1 VRVVLDTNVFISGVF
16 FGGLPHRILR
26 VWRDGVIQ
34 LLLSSEILEEYT
46 RVGEELAARFPGVDL
61 FPVLKLVA
69 MHAEFAEGEPLR
81 KRVCDDPDDEKFLVC
96 AAAGRVRVIV
106 SGDKHLLA
114 VSGWSGIDVL
124 KPRAFVDAYLS

>member
-1 VRVVLDTNVFISGVF
+1 VRVVLDTNVFVSGVF

-26 VWRDGVIQ
+26 AWRDGGIQ

-46 RVGEELAARFPGVDL
+46 RVGEELAARFPAVRL

-69 MHAEFAEGEPLR
+69 MHAEFAEGTPLR
-81 KRVCDDPDDEKFLVC
+81 TRVCDDPDDDKFLVC
-96 AAAGRVRVIV
+96 AAAGRAGVIV

-114 VSGWSGIDVL
+114 VGGWRGIEVL

>member
-1 VRVVLDTNVFISGVF
+1 MKVVLDTNVFVSGVF

-26 VWRDGVIQ
+26 AWRDGAFR

-46 RVGEELAARFPGVDL
+46 RVGEELATRFPGVEL

-69 MHAEFAEGEPLR
+69 MHAEFAEGVPLR
-81 KRVCDDPDDEKFLVC
+81 KPVCEDPDDDKFLVC
-96 AAAGRVRVIV
+96 AAAGRAGAIV

-114 VSGWSGIDVL
+114 VSGWRGIEVL
-124 KPRAFVDAYLS
+124 KPRAFADRYLP